1 MTKHGQT
8 MIYNTIH
15 RKLKIEQLKRQ
26 EKRKEKKNTTKKP
39 NPPPQKKTPGQLR
52 CSRRVSSSCSTSD
65 IRRVTF
71 KQHEYL

>member
-26 EKRKEKKNTTKKP
+26 EKK
-39 NPPPQKKTPGQLR
+39 PQKNPKKPGQLR

-71 KQHEYL
+71 KQHEYLW